1 MVAYEQF
8 EQDLREGLAHLY
20 DPAYRPSALLL
31 SVLGH
36 DTEQSTESVQAALIQ
51 AIEGLAPG
59 PQVPAT
65 ARIRRIHQLLSVRY
79 LQNLCQDEAA
89 ERLGIT
95 PRHLRREQQQAIS
108 VLARRLWEESRT
120 GMAGRSPAGGAASG
134 AKAKSADES
143 EAAAANQG
151 REAAET
157 DPAGAWRSQVKE
169 EVACLQR
176 GAPGG
181 VAAPLVVANVA
192 ETMRS
197 VVDMARALTAKR
209 GIALRL
215 ELVEPELMAAVHPSG
230 LRAIL
235 LTGIMETA
243 RNMTSGDL
251 ALSAR
256 RRRGRVGI
264 SISACPAPSSRTR
277 EDDLRELLAA
287 QGGALLVRESDT
299 TAFLE
304 LVLPSTEKVKV
315 LVVDDNADLVHFYDL
330 YTAGTQYQIT
340 NIQEGE
346 RAFRAIEDSPPGII
360 VLDVMLPDM
369 DGWELLSQL
378 HAHPATCSIPVIVC
392 SVVREEELAM
402 ALGAALY
409 VAKPVRRQQFLSAL
423 DQALNQAA
431 AATAPDRA
439 SSAATC

>member
-120 GMAGRSPAGGAASG
+120 GMAGLASG
-134 AKAKSADES
+134 GKAKSADES
-143 EAAAANQG
+143 EAAAANLG

-157 DPAGAWRSQVKE
+157 DPAGDWRSQVKE

-215 ELVEPELMAAVHPSG
+215 EHVEPELMAAVHPSG

-243 RNMTSGDL
+243 RDMTSGDL

-264 SISACPAPSSRTR
+264 NISACPAPSSRTR

-287 QGGALLVRESDT
+287 QGGALWVREGDT
-299 TAFLE
+299 TASLE

-340 NIQEGE
+340 DIQEGE